1 MGAIPIDPAALTL
14 AGGVIGGL
22 GMPELIIIL
31 VVVLIIFGPK
41 QLPKIGRALGSG
53 VRELKEAASKMTE
66 EPDDEEETP
75 RVERAKGTVASSS
88 EKPPERPEP
97 PPSQPADEQPRTHL
111 SS

>member
-1 MGAIPIDPAALTL
+1 MGVIPSDPAALTL

-41 QLPKIGRALGSG
+41 QLPKIGRAIGSG
-53 VRELKEAASKMTE
+53 VRELKEAASKLTE
-66 EPDDEEETP
+66 EPDDEETP
-75 RVERAKGTVASSS
+75 RVERAKDTVASSS
-88 EKPPERPEP
+88 EKPQERPEP
-97 PPSQPADEQPRTHL
+97 PPSQPADDQPRTHL